1 MARVTQAGSLLLP
14 TPISVVSYA
23 IVERALGF
31 ALYWRRGNWTKTLPR
46 PSI

>member
-1 MARVTQAGSLLLP
+1 VARVSQAGSLLLLG
-14 TPISVVSYA
+14 PISLASYA